1 MSDNSSYW
9 RRNLYVCL
17 FGSFTNITAMT
28 LLLPF
33 LPIYVA
39 ELGVKTHAAVVEWS
53 GIAYGVSFLGAGL
66 LAPAWG
72 KFADLYGRKLILMR
86 ASLAMA
92 ICMSMIGT
100 AQNVWQLVFWRLLAG
115 VLGGYA
121 SGAVVLV
128 ATQTPRS
135 YSGWALGTLST
146 GVLAG
151 TLLGPL
157 IGGVLPGLIG
167 LRGTFFLA
175 GGVIFLAFLATCLFI
190 HEDDPRGAGRKRPAG
205 RSAWSMIPD
214 RRPVIAMLLTAMLL
228 MLANMSI
235 EPIITVYVATLIHG
249 GNVVL
254 MSGVVMAGSAL
265 GSILAAPWLGRL
277 ADRVGAWKVIV
288 LLSRG
293 HRRAADPAGVCDQ
306 CLAACGAALPDGH
319 VAGRIAALDQR
330 DDPPQRARRGGGHH
344 PGIRN
349 VGAIYR
355 PGGRAGGRGLR
366 GRAPWDA
373 RGVPGDHRGD
383 LRGGC
388 VQLDHQPTLR
398 GGFSGRG
405 CGPRAEP
412 GMRPHQAVIARS
424 AATIRSTATG
434 SLENKGFIAPG
445 LVHFHPFSTRL
456 VTHPRLSILFSLAT
470 GMTGSPAPH
479 PRHHRH
485 RQQQIKRS
493 QGYGQT
499 EARFDPVKRGHG
511 GRVGQTRRR
520 RHMGAVSDSSAAGS

>member
-1 MSDNSSYW
+1 MSDNTLYW

-128 ATQTPRS
+128 ATQTPKS
-135 YSGWALGTLST
+135 HSGWALGTLST

-175 GGVIFLAFLATCLFI
+175 GGVIFLAFLATCIFI
-190 HEDDPRGAGRKRPAG
+190 REDNPRGAGRKRPAG

-214 RRPVIAMLLTAMLL
+214 RRPVIAMLVTAMLL

-265 GSILAAPWLGRL
+265 GSILAAPRLGRL

-288 LLSRG
+288 L
-293 HRRAADPAGVCDQ
+293 
-306 CLAACGAALPDGH
+306 CLAVTGVLL
-319 VAGRIAALDQR
+319 I
-330 DDPPQRARRGGGHH
+330 PQAFVT
-344 PGIRN
+344 N
-349 VGAIYR
+349 AWQLV
-355 PGGRAGGRGLR
+355 GLR
-366 GRAPWDA
+366 F
-373 RGVPGDHRGD
+373 
-383 LRGGC
+383 LM
-388 VQLDHQPTLR
+388 
-398 GGFSGRG
+398 
-405 CGPRAEP
+405 
-412 GMRPHQAVIARS
+412 GMSLAGLLPSIN
-424 AATIRSTATG
+424 ATIRHNVPDGAAGTILGYGTSAQYTG
-434 SLENKGFIAPG
+434 QVVGPVIGGFVGGHLGMRA
-445 LVHFHPFSTRL
+445 VF
-456 VTHPRLSILFSLAT
+456 LAT
-470 GMTGSPAPH
+470 TVVLFG
-479 PRHHRH
+479 
-485 RQQQIKRS
+485 
-493 QGYGQT
+493 
-499 EARFDPVKRGHG
+499 
-511 GRVGQTRRR
+511 
-520 RHMGAVSDSSAAGS
+520 GAVYNWVISRKCAADFEAEVANR